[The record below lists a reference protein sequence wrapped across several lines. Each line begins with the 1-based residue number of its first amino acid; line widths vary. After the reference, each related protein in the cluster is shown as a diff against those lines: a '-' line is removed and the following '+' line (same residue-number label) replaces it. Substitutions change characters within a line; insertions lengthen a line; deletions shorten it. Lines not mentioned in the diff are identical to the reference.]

1 MRIPH
6 FFAAVMVLGA
16 CARTPD
22 PAAEP
27 LPDPGQAPAPAPAP
41 AAATAERP
49 LSVCVLQDERVLAVP
64 AVYRSETRDTLVR
77 GRPWQEVYPAGSPP
91 YAAGADWFFND
102 ETMTADSRRAKY
114 GTARIIEPQ
123 ELQRYG
129 EYRGVPLFV
138 EAGFPGG
145 VADVVYVPVRP
156 GCEFQPYRQV
166 HSIGAVR
173 GR

>member
-1 MRIPH
+1 MRIPR
-6 FFAAVMVLGA
+6 FFAAVAVLGA

-27 LPDPGQAPAPAPAP
+27 PAPTPAPAPV
-41 AAATAERP
+41 AATAERP
-49 LSVCVLQDERVLAVP
+49 VALCVLRDGQVAAV
-64 AVYRSETRDTLVR
+64 AATYRPETADTLVG
-77 GRPWQEVYPAGSPP
+77 GRPWQEVYPANSPP
-91 YAAGADWFFND
+91 YAAGVDWFFNH
-102 ETMTADSRRAKY
+102 EMMTEGRRAKY
-114 GTARIIEPQ
+114 GAARIIEPE
-123 ELQRYG
+123 ELKRYG

-138 EAGFPGG
+138 EADFPGG

-166 HSIGAVR
+166 HTIGAVR